1 MEHLNMDMGFLAT
14 QMVKNLTAMQETRVY
29 PWVGKTPW
37 RREWLST
44 SVLLAGG
51 FHGQRNL
58 VGYGP

>member
-1 MEHLNMDMGFLAT
+1 MDMGFLAT

-37 RREWLST
+37 RREWLSN
-44 SVLLAGG
+44 SVLLPGG

-58 VGYGP
+58 VGYSP